1 MLSFEIMVIL
11 IILMFLVSFLYSN
24 LGLGGGMLY
33 VPIMV
38 LIATTM
44 DRLEIIPIS
53 LFLSFMTQLPAGY
66 LHHKKELVKVKLGL
80 LLAAATIPGV
90 IIGALLGIQTKDV
103 LAYCLFSLL
112 MFFTGFKMLYD
123 VYNKKFDNIM
133 DDRKY
138 SKQRLV
144 AVFLISIGTGVVA
157 AFFGV
162 GGGIITVPVL
172 IYILGLY
179 PRRAIGT
186 SAFMIVFTSIIGF
199 ICYWVLSLNC
209 CSVLGGNL
217 RSVPTIDFTM
227 TIVLGIVVLI
237 GAYIGS
243 GWGLK
248 SLKTKNVQIIFIA
261 IVIFVGVQLLL
272 RALRYI

>member
-1 MLSFEIMVIL
+1 
-11 IILMFLVSFLYSN
+11 
-24 LGLGGGMLY
+24 MLY